1 MPSREEL
8 EQYLNLAALAYAML
22 LVVQFALS
30 AYRELL
36 GSHYVWFIVWAIPL
50 PLFVRLS
57 NSTDSIVY
65 SIIYTIG
72 CLISATVLLILIS
85 VNWGREG
92 TFYLGLSGVDGG
104 FSALYIL
111 IAALGLELVTGI
123 VIVALLA
130 KLARVVGNPKKA
142 N

>member
-1 MPSREEL
+1 
-8 EQYLNLAALAYAML
+8 ML
-22 LVVQFALS
+22 LVVQFALA

-36 GSHYVWFIVWAIPL
+36 ESHYVWFIVWAIPL

-57 NSTDSIVY
+57 SSADGVVY

-72 CLISATVLLILIS
+72 CLIAIAILLILIG

-92 TFYLGLSGVDGG
+92 SFYLGLSGVDGG
-104 FSALYIL
+104 FAALYIL
-111 IAALGLELVTGI
+111 IIALSLQLITGS
-123 VIVALLA
+123 VIVTLLA
-130 KLARVVGNPKKA
+130 KLARVVGNRKKA

>member
-1 MPSREEL
+1 
-8 EQYLNLAALAYAML
+8 ML

-36 GSHYVWFIVWAIPL
+36 ESHYVWFIVWAIPL

-57 NSTDSIVY
+57 NSADSIVY

-72 CLISATVLLILIS
+72 CLIAVTVLLILTG

-92 TFYLGLSGVDGG
+92 SFYLGLSGVDGG
-104 FSALYIL
+104 FAALYIL
-111 IAALGLELVTGI
+111 IIALSLQLVTGSI
-123 VIVALLA
+123 IVALLA
-130 KLARVVGNPKKA
+130 KLARLVGNPKKA